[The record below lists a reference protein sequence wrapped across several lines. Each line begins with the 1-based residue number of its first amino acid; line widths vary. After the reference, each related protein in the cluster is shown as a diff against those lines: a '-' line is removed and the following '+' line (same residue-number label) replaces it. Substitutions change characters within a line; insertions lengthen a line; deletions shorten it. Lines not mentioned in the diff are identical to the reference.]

1 MTAYN
6 VVRMR
11 VKPDREEEFLARN
24 SEVDPP
30 AMKGLKKI
38 SLVKTGDLS
47 YCLVGEWANAEAIDG
62 ASPIMIG
69 ALDTFRDTLEDL
81 GGELGVTDAISGEVV
96 LEGLGPIAVDG

>member
-6 VVRMR
+6 LVRMH
-11 VKPDREEEFLARN
+11 VKPDREKEFLARN

-30 AMKGLKKI
+30 SMQGLKKI

-47 YCLVGEWANAEAIDG
+47 YCLVGEWEDVDAIAA
-62 ASPIMIG
+62 ASPVMIG

-96 LEGLGPIAVDG
+96 LEGQGPISVEG

>member
-11 VKPDREEEFLARN
+11 VKPDREGEFLAKN

-30 AMKGLKKI
+30 AMKGLKKM

-47 YCLVGEWANAEAIDG
+47 YCLVGEWENVDAIAG
-62 ASPIMIG
+62 ASPIMIS
-69 ALDTFRDTLEDL
+69 ALDSFRDTLEDL
-81 GGELGVTDAISGEVV
+81 GGELGVTDAVSGEVV
-96 LEGLGPIAVDG
+96 LEGPGPVSAGE

>member
-6 VVRMR
+6 VVRMC
-11 VKPDREEEFLARN
+11 VKPGREEKFLARN

-38 SLVKTGDLS
+38 SLVRTGDRS
-47 YCLVGEWANAEAIDG
+47 YCLIGEWENADAIAG
-62 ASPIMIG
+62 AGPIMIS

-81 GGELGVTDAISGEVV
+81 GDELGVTDAISGEVV
-96 LEGLGPIAVDG
+96 LEGKGPISVDD

>member
-6 VVRMR
+6 LVRMR
-11 VKPDREEEFLARN
+11 VKPDREKEFLARN

-47 YCLVGEWANAEAIDG
+47 YCLVGEWENVDAIAG
-62 ASPIMIG
+62 AGPIMIS
-69 ALDTFRDTLEDL
+69 ALDTFRDTLEEL
-81 GGELGVTDAISGEVV
+81 GDELGVTDAISGEVV
-96 LEGLGPIAVDG
+96 LEGRGPISVDK

>member
-6 VVRMR
+6 MVRMR

-24 SEVDPP
+24 GEVDPP

-38 SLVKTGDLS
+38 SLVKTGDRS
-47 YCLVGEWANAEAIDG
+47 YCLVGEWENVDAIAG
-62 ASPIMIG
+62 AGPIMIS

-96 LEGLGPIAVDG
+96 LEGQGPISVDD